1 MKTDTLF
8 YRLFQT
14 YPALALEAAGII
26 VADPKGYQFQAEEV
40 KETAFRLD
48 GLLVPPPT
56 TPEAPLVFLEAQ
68 MQGEDD
74 FYGRFCA
81 EIFLYLY
88 RRTPRHQP
96 WQAVV
101 FYPQRTTE
109 RLDARYTA
117 LLSLPGFHRVYL
129 EDLAAHPATMG
140 LQLLRLLVTEPEEA
154 QQLAQR
160 LVRQAQ
166 ADPVALLLPFPD
178 LLNLLE
184 TILVYRLPSLT
195 HSEIQAMLGLT
206 HADLKQSRFY
216 QEVFGEGQKEG
227 QKEGLEKGQKEG
239 LEKGQREGLEKGR
252 QEESVMLVL
261 RLLRRRFG
269 ALPSVQ
275 EERIRSLSLAQAEA
289 LAEALLDFQTPG
301 ELAAWLDDCYYRP

>member
-14 YPALALEAAGII
+14 YPALALEAAGIT
-26 VADPKGYQFQAEEV
+26 VADPQGYQFRAEEV

-81 EIFLYLY
+81 EVFLYLY

-101 FYPQRTTE
+101 FYPQRITE
-109 RLDARYTA
+109 RLDTRYTA

-129 EDLAAHPATMG
+129 EDLAAPPAATMG
-140 LQLLRLLVTEPEEA
+140 LQL
-154 QQLAQR
+154 
-160 LVRQAQ
+160 
-166 ADPVALLLPFPD
+166 PFSD

-216 QEVFGEGQKEG
+216 QEVFGEGQKE
-227 QKEGLEKGQKEG
+227 GQKEG

-301 ELAAWLDDCYYRP
+301 ELAAWLDDRTDQT